1 MYMKFGIDKIPEI
14 LLDNTDRNRTSPFA
28 FTGNKFEF
36 RAVGGEANT
45 AAPMTVLNLIIA
57 DQLTQFKKEVD
68 TRIAKGF
75 DKRIAII
82 NVLREYIKDSKKIR
96 FEGDGYSE
104 EWRKEAEKRG
114 LGNVSNTPRALK
126 AYLTE
131 KNISIFK
138 KFKVLSERELHARTE
153 TMLENYVKKIQ
164 IESRVM
170 GDLALNHIIPTA
182 VSYQNIL
189 IQNANGL
196 KGLGIDNAAVIRTI
210 SSISKHIEAVKN
222 GVNDMI
228 DERRRINKIEDIYEQ
243 AIEYCDNVK
252 EKYFETIRY
261 HVDKLE
267 LYVDNDHWPLMKYRE
282 MLFYK

>member
-68 TRIAKGF
+68 ARIAKGF

-104 EWRKEAEKRG
+104 DW
-114 LGNVSNTPRALK
+114 
-126 AYLTE
+126 
-131 KNISIFK
+131 
-138 KFKVLSERELHARTE
+138 
-153 TMLENYVKKIQ
+153 
-164 IESRVM
+164 
-170 GDLALNHIIPTA
+170 
-182 VSYQNIL
+182 
-189 IQNANGL
+189 
-196 KGLGIDNAAVIRTI
+196 
-210 SSISKHIEAVKN
+210 
-222 GVNDMI
+222 
-228 DERRRINKIEDIYEQ
+228 RRRRMKEGWVMFQIRPGHLKPILRKRMYRCLKNLR
-243 AIEYCDNVK
+243 YCQSGSFMPGQK
-252 EKYFETIRY
+252 PCSRII
-261 HVDKLE
+261 
-267 LYVDNDHWPLMKYRE
+267 
-282 MLFYK
+282 

>member
-1 MYMKFGIDKIPEI
+1 
-14 LLDNTDRNRTSPFA
+14 
-28 FTGNKFEF
+28 
-36 RAVGGEANT
+36 
-45 AAPMTVLNLIIA
+45 
-57 DQLTQFKKEVD
+57 
-68 TRIAKGF
+68 
-75 DKRIAII
+75 
-82 NVLREYIKDSKKIR
+82 
-96 FEGDGYSE
+96 
-104 EWRKEAEKRG
+104 
-114 LGNVSNTPRALK
+114 
-126 AYLTE
+126 
-131 KNISIFK
+131 
-138 KFKVLSERELHARTE
+138 
-153 TMLENYVKKIQ
+153 MLENYIKKVQ

-196 KGLGIDNAAVIRTI
+196 KGLGIDNSAVIRTI
-210 SSISKHIEAVKN
+210 SAISKHIEAVKN

-243 AIEYCDNVK
+243 AIEYCDNIK
-252 EKYFETIRY
+252 EKYFGTIRY